1 MQIQHQPAAV
11 SSIRLKARLH
21 AIRLEAGPH
30 FEEVVSKSDTV
41 ETPVP
46 TITGP
51 LPVVRTAREQ
61 VVQLAT
67 TNPSIL
73 NFTAER
79 QRRYLLGCRETFLG
93 STVRLADGMYE
104 VDDVFYHPKD
114 VSRVMGHTHMLYG
127 VCS

>member
-1 MQIQHQPAAV
+1 MQAHQPAAV
-11 SSIRLKARLH
+11 SSIRLKAGLH
-21 AIRLEAGPH
+21 AIRLEAGPR

-41 ETPVP
+41 ETPIA

-51 LPVVRTAREQ
+51 LPVIKATREV

-73 NFTAER
+73 NFTSER

-93 STVRLADGMYE
+93 STYRLPDGVYE
-104 VDDVFYHPKD
+104 VDDVYYHPQD
-114 VSRVMGHTHMLYG
+114 VSRVLGHLHMLYG
-127 VCS
+127 VYS